1 MNSRQQLLEQIRQQ
15 SIQKRAQALREAAQK
30 AVFNTPIVGASGSGS
45 GSRSGCLPAGGVS
58 LTIQVD
64 GSVAIFKVFLYPEN
78 AIINDRPV
86 YLSQSSF
93 NEFEK
98 GYIYYLSY
106 QISWNGIQWELNLI
120 GKENDTIDFQELL
133 ATSSELYSTDWT
145 IDDIKDIT
153 VIEST
158 VPGEEFSCDWRY
170 CTTTNEGSDYV
181 AVAPLIPGWYNI
193 EFDQYPN
200 TFIGIELPEI
210 SWDEKDSS
218 WVTVDN
224 NDEIV
229 LLGGSRTQLPIG
241 TFDLGN
247 DTLFTIQQGVCGF

>member
-1 MNSRQQLLEQIRQQ
+1 MNQRQQLLEQIRQQ

-30 AVFNTPIVGASGSGS
+30 AAFNTPIVGASGSGS

-58 LTIQVD
+58 VTLQGD
-64 GSVAIFKVFLYPEN
+64 SSAPIFKLFLYPEN

-93 NEFEK
+93 DEPENAFPY
-98 GYIYYLSY
+98 YILY
-106 QISWNGIQWELNLI
+106 QISWNGIQWEFNAI
-120 GKENDTIDFQELL
+120 GIKETGAIDFQELL

-145 IDDIKDIT
+145 ADELI
-153 VIEST
+153 VEST

-170 CTTTNEGSDYV
+170 CTTTNEGSSYV
-181 AVAPLIPGWYNI
+181 AVTPLFPGWYNI

-200 TFIGIELPEI
+200 IFIGADGPEI
-210 SWDEKDSS
+210 FWDEKDSS
-218 WVTVDN
+218 WTTVDSN
-224 NDEIV
+224 VEIV

-247 DTLFTIQQGVCGF
+247 DTLFTIQQGVCSF